1 MIVIMI
7 MEKDCIGR
15 SDRDHVGAR
24 DSREWPRGEKRR
36 TLSPRQ
42 DHQQEE
48 EEEEEEGNLIT

>member
-1 MIVIMI
+1 MI